1 MRLGLHSVPAS
12 PSERAAVQHWLRMTA
27 LADVRTTLTDY
38 DDIAAVVAY
47 LAPVAAV
54 CGTVGVYLAGLTTFA
69 VVSLYATVPIVVA
82 SGTALAAERVST
94 VREAAFATSLTPAG
108 LRLTVAAYLAV
119 HALSLLVASAGAVRP
134 YAYYGLVALAAA
146 IVLFQVL
153 HSEPSRGRVAVY
165 LTETAALLATLLWSV
180 TLKYRY
186 FFGRTDVFPHH
197 SSVDSLL
204 ATGHVTGAF
213 GEYQAFP
220 LWHVF
225 MGFQRQLYG
234 GTLDTLGVFFVTTG
248 VLFAVATVAVYAV
261 GRRFA
266 LSRTVSLVAALGMCA
281 MPFVVLYGMYSIP
294 RSVTAVLF
302 LFSLLALLLDD
313 RRGTVVFLAFT
324 VGTAAYHTVSLPF
337 VFVTLAAYYA
347 AERLLGAR
355 SRRSEDSS
363 YVVSTGALLAVPVVQ
378 VVYWGVVDPALVERL
393 VSLVTESAT
402 YGLASETGGLTTQ
415 FIESPLR
422 ELANYAAFGLLLL
435 FVVFAVVRSA
445 AATRLSRRGECV
457 LLAALLLVGLSFP
470 GPVLLVSVVSN
481 VTADNVLRFGQYTY
495 PFVVLAFGVGVVS
508 AVRTGAAVGD
518 RRVALAVVLVLAFST
533 VFLGV
538 SNDFVA
544 SDNPVVER
552 DDFYTFYLSGSE
564 VTSVGTLTETSEAPV
579 TSDYV
584 TCRYVDHLG
593 NGECGII
600 QANPVTGALYTPPD
614 SVLVLRDVELADR
627 PLSVF
632 PTDERV
638 ADPPYSNFRESL
650 PASSQAW
657 SDLADR
663 HRVYDSSSVSGY
675 VAN

>member
-1 MRLGLHSVPAS
+1 
-12 PSERAAVQHWLRMTA
+12 MTV
-27 LADVRTTLTDY
+27 LLDVRATLTDY
-38 DDIAAVVAY
+38 DDIAGAVAY

-69 VVSLYATVPIVVA
+69 VVSLYATIPIVVA
-82 SGTALAAERVST
+82 STAALAFDRVSS
-94 VREAAFATSLTPAG
+94 VREAAFATSLTSAG

-119 HALSLLVASAGAVRP
+119 HAVSLLAASAGAVRP

-153 HSEPSRGRVAVY
+153 HSEPSRTRVAVY
-165 LTETAALLATLLWSV
+165 LTETAVLLTTLLWSV

-197 SSVDSLL
+197 SFVDSLL

-213 GEYQAFP
+213 GEYQGFP
-220 LWHVF
+220 LWHVS
-225 MGFQRQLYG
+225 MAVQQQLYG
-234 GTLDTLGVFFVTTG
+234 GFLDTLGVFFVSTG
-248 VLFAVATVAVYAV
+248 VLYAVATVAIYVVA
-261 GRRFA
+261 RRFA
-266 LSRTVSLVAALGMCA
+266 FSRTVGLAAALGMCA

-302 LFSLLALLLDD
+302 LFSLLALLLED
-313 RRGTVVFLAFT
+313 RRGTFVFLAFT

-347 AERLLGAR
+347 AERLLGTR
-355 SRRSEDSS
+355 TGGDVDTS

-378 VVYWGVVDPALVERL
+378 VAYWGLVDPALIERL
-393 VSLVTESAT
+393 VSLVTESST

-422 ELANYAAFGLLLL
+422 ELANYAAFGFLLL
-435 FVVFAVVRSA
+435 FVVFAVVRSTA
-445 AATRLSRRGECV
+445 ASRLSRRGECV
-457 LLAALLLVGLSFP
+457 LLATLLLVALSFP

-508 AVRTGAAVGD
+508 AARTGAAVGG
-518 RRVALAVVLVLAFST
+518 RRIALAVVLVLAFST
-533 VFLGV
+533 VFLAV

-564 VTSVGTLTETSEAPV
+564 VTSVGTVTETAAAPV

-584 TCRYVDHLG
+584 TCRYVDHPG
-593 NGECGII
+593 NGECDII
-600 QANPVTGALYTPPD
+600 QANPVTGELYASVD
-614 SVLVLRDVELADR
+614 SVVVLRDVELADR

-638 ADPPYSNFRESL
+638 EDPPYSNFRESL
-650 PASSQAW
+650 PASSPVW
-657 SDLADR
+657 GDLADR
-663 HRVYDSSSVSGY
+663 HRVYDSGSVSGY
-675 VAN
+675 TAD